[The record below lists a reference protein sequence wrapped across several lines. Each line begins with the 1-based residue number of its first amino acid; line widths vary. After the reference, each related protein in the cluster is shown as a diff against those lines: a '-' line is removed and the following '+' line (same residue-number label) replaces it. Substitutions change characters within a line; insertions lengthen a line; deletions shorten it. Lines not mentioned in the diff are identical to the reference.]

1 MKHSITIIIVLFLS
15 LSCWG
20 GVKNQSIAINGTTA
34 HKRVVEISYDDDAN
48 VMLKWSDNTYT
59 HSLLAQTITEIACKN
74 CLDKAN
80 IISVSGLY
88 GDKITIS
95 GLISGETVNLFD
107 IQGNKILSQKQ
118 EGTEPRDGVG
128 YENYDIS
135 ILKYK
140 SDLTHFLFF
149 HYN

>member
-1 MKHSITIIIVLFLS
+1 MKHCITSALLFLFC
-15 LSCWG
+15 LTTLA
-20 GVKNQSIAINGTTA
+20 GVKNQSITINGTTA
-34 HKRVVEISYDDDAN
+34 HKKVVEISYDNEAN
-48 VMLKWSDNTYT
+48 VVLKWSDNTYT

-107 IQGNKILSQKQ
+107 IQGNKIISQQATGQTVEFNLSRLNTGIYLLQQDNNLIKFVKQ
-118 EGTEPRDGVG
+118 
-128 YENYDIS
+128 
-135 ILKYK
+135 
-140 SDLTHFLFF
+140 
-149 HYN
+149 

>member
-15 LSCWG
+15 LSCWA

-107 IQGNKILSQKQ
+107 IQGNKIISQQATGQTVEFNLSRLNTGIYLLQQDNNLIKFVKQ
-118 EGTEPRDGVG
+118 
-128 YENYDIS
+128 
-135 ILKYK
+135 
-140 SDLTHFLFF
+140 
-149 HYN
+149 